1 MSKNSK
7 SKRNLQKSRDAVQ
20 PANGKERTTI
30 SKTNKMFDN
39 EQK

>member
-7 SKRNLQKSRDAVQ
+7 SKRNPQKSRDAVQ

-30 SKTNKMFDN
+30 SKTDAFFN
-39 EQK
+39 EKEK